1 MLPEVLLAP
10 IPQPHAQDL
19 GDLLLSRLR
28 EPFVEAQGTVPF
40 LSAGSVSVGVP
51 MGPGQANA
59 SSRFLYKRF
68 PL

>member
-1 MLPEVLLAP
+1 MLPEVFFAP
-10 IPQPHAQDL
+10 VSQPHAQDL
-19 GDLLLSRLR
+19 GDLLLFRLR

-40 LSAGSVSVGVP
+40 PSAGSVSVCIP